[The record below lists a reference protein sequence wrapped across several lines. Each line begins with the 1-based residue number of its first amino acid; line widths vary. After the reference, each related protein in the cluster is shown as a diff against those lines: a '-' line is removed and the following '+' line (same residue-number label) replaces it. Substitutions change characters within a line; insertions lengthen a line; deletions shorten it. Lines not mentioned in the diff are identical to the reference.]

1 MKKLLTL
8 GVLMMMSIPSMATSR
23 SVWEQ
28 DSISSVSSKKTQ
40 SDFGLSLDLGYA
52 TSKLMTLNIGAQFQR
67 LYLGLSAGICV
78 DRPIKGKCYD
88 STMSWD
94 KNTFGDPLKDSGDFK
109 DFSIGV
115 DVGYMMLNNSLCV
128 GGGLG
133 LMQIT
138 EYKQYFDY
146 DYILD
151 RDGWY
156 HLTNKKETK
165 VDPKVFANYYFNAQ
179 NPLRFYIHAQYSVQT
194 QFGVGVGLAF
204 SM

>member
-1 MKKLLTL
+1 MNKLLTV

-28 DSISSVSSKKTQ
+28 DSISSVSSIKKQ

-94 KNTFGDPLKDSGDFK
+94 KNTFGDPLKDSGCVKKLFNI
-109 DFSIGV
+109 SC
-115 DVGYMMLNNSLCV
+115 LCLIV
-128 GGGLG
+128 VVL
-133 LMQIT
+133 
-138 EYKQYFDY
+138 
-146 DYILD
+146 
-151 RDGWY
+151 
-156 HLTNKKETK
+156 
-165 VDPKVFANYYFNAQ
+165 
-179 NPLRFYIHAQYSVQT
+179 
-194 QFGVGVGLAF
+194 
-204 SM
+204 